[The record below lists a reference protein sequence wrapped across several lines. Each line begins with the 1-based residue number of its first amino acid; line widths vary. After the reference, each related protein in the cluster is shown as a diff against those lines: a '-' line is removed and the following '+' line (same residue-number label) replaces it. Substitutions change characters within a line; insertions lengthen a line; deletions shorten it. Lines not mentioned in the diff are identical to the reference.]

1 MTALVVDCGAAQTLA
16 ALVVGDDVSRFFFL
30 PAIDDGIADAGA
42 EAGDLFLG
50 RVKTVA
56 GAVDG
61 AFIDIGMA
69 RDAFLPRKGAHK
81 PPVEGASIIV
91 RVKRPALDEK
101 GAVVTTDWTVGLAQ
115 GEQQAIRSGADGIN
129 PPQRLGSPLPP
140 VVRLTQS
147 LGRRLHRIVIND
159 RRAAADL
166 KTHAPDIPVELNAD
180 PFADYDIAALIEE
193 SLEQTTPLP
202 GGARLIFAETEGG
215 CVIDVDA
222 SVAAASASQR
232 VNDKVNAIAAQAIF
246 REIERRAIGGRII
259 VDFLPPTS
267 EKSFAALFKELNQRM
282 RSISGARAGKLRK
295 DGVFDFTAPK
305 TQASLLTIA
314 SESAGDDWLR
324 PGRCLTADWRLK
336 SAIYRLETILRRSP
350 RARPSLRLGRDL
362 FAHLQSN
369 DVWLARLSER
379 HGARFLIE
387 ASDRLQPRDY
397 DLAE

>member
-1 MTALVVDCGAAQTLA
+1 M
-16 ALVVGDDVSRFFFL
+16 
-30 PAIDDGIADAGA
+30 
-42 EAGDLFLG
+42 
-50 RVKTVA
+50 
-56 GAVDG
+56 
-61 AFIDIGMA
+61 
-69 RDAFLPRKGAHK
+69 
-81 PPVEGASIIV
+81 
-91 RVKRPALDEK
+91 
-101 GAVVTTDWTVGLAQ
+101 
-115 GEQQAIRSGADGIN
+115 
-129 PPQRLGSPLPP
+129 
-140 VVRLTQS
+140 QS

-159 RRAAADL
+159 RRAAAEL
-166 KTHAPDIPVELNAD
+166 KAHAPDIPVELNAD

-193 SLEQTTPLP
+193 SLEQTALLP

-222 SVAAASASQR
+222 SVAAASVSQR
-232 VNDKVNAIAAQAIF
+232 INDKVNAVAAPAIF

-267 EKSFAALFKELNQRM
+267 ERFFAALSEELNQRM

-324 PGRCLTADWRLK
+324 PGRRLTADWRLK
-336 SAIYRLETILRRSP
+336 SAIFQLETTLRRSP